1 MNKFNNMIKFTKDQI
16 FIVTGASSGIG
27 EATVIL
33 LNKLGATIVAI
44 ARNMSKLIVMHSK
57 CAYPENVFIE
67 IKDLTDDIDG
77 LPKYIRSLKE
87 KYGRFSGMAYCAGDS
102 GICPEMSMTYNYAK
116 SIFDVNYFAPLLTAK
131 GLADKRNNIGRGT
144 SLVFL
149 SSIDAQ
155 LNSKG
160 QSAYGGTKAA
170 LAASIKAISREYA
183 QQGIRMNCLLPSM
196 IKTPMTKS
204 VVELEENIVTPE
216 EYPFGWG
223 EPIDVAS
230 FIAFLLSSDS
240 KFLSGQK
247 YIVDSGGVV

>member
-1 MNKFNNMIKFTKDQI
+1 MIKFTKDQI

-27 EATVIL
+27 ETTVIL
-33 LNKLGATIVAI
+33 LNKLGATTVAI
-44 ARNMSKLIVMHSK
+44 ARNMPRLLAMRSK
-57 CAYPENVFIE
+57 CAFPENVFIE
-67 IKDLTDDIDG
+67 IKDLADDIDG

-87 KYGRFSGMAYCAGDS
+87 KYGRFSGMAYCAGVS
-102 GICPEMSMTYNYAK
+102 GVCPEMSMTYDYAK
-116 SIFDVNYFAPLLTAK
+116 SLFDINYFAPLLTTK
-131 GLADKRNNIGRGT
+131 GVADKRNNIGRGT

-160 QSAYGGTKAA
+160 QCVYGGSKAA

-196 IKTPMTKS
+196 IKTPMTQS
-204 VVELEENIVTPE
+204 VVELEANLATPE

-223 EPIDVAS
+223 EPIDVAI
-230 FIAFLLSSDS
+230 FIAFLLSDS
-240 KFLSGQK
+240 SRFLSGQK
-247 YIVDSGGVV
+247 YIVDSGGVI